1 VSATCTINYLKT
13 TSAPDEPI
21 NSAVSGCARR
31 GTRWRALLATSK
43 LDACYTNSARLLVR
57 TLDQR
62 PSVDS
67 LNVALSNPI

>member
-1 VSATCTINYLKT
+1 MRDDTLKIGMRGEDKRIRQGHT
-13 TSAPDEPI
+13 KWSSCEP
-21 NSAVSGCARR
+21 G
-31 GTRWRALLATSK
+31 LATSK

-67 LNVALSNPI
+67 LKLALSNPM